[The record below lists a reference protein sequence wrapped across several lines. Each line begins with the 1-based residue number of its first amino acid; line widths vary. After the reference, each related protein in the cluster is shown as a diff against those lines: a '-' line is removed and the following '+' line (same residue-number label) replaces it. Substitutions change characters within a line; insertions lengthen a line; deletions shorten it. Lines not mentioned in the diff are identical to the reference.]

1 MLRET
6 ILNKEERALEILF
19 FATNVH
25 MNFKIKQ
32 NFIQQELSF
41 SHNHWTQRGT
51 KRQNNY
57 AKWEIQEKKRKNH
70 RTTRK

>member
-41 SHNHWTQRGT
+41 SHNHWTQRGKT
-51 KRQNNY
+51 TMQNGRYKKN
-57 AKWEIQEKKRKNH
+57 KRKNH